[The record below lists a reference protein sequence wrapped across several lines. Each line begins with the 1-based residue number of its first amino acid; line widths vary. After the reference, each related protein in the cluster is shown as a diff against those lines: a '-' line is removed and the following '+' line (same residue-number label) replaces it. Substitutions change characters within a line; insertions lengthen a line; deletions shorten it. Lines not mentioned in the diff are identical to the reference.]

1 MDSLSEKLDHKQVRY
16 RVFLERRFY
25 MCRRWQSFNY
35 YSDLYLKLFDETS
48 NSLIQFLLLDDSFF
62 ESEQAVLKLLDSF
75 LDQLVRAYDLK
86 FHEDFE
92 KNVYFEEYPLV
103 ISEVNWLWFFDSL

>member
-1 MDSLSEKLDHKQVRY
+1 M
-16 RVFLERRFY
+16 
-25 MCRRWQSFNY
+25 
-35 YSDLYLKLFDETS
+35 YLKLFNETS

-75 LDQLVRAYDLK
+75 FDKLVRAYDLK

-92 KNVYFEEYPLV
+92 KNVYFEEYPLG
-103 ISEVNWLWFFDSL
+103 IS

>member
-1 MDSLSEKLDHKQVRY
+1 MSSLLEKMEHKQVRY
-16 RVFLERRFY
+16 QAFLERRLHSY
-25 MCRRWQSFNY
+25 RGWQSFNY
-35 YSDLYLKLFDETS
+35 YRDLYLKLFDETS
-48 NSLIQFLLLDDSFF
+48 NGLIQFLLLDDSFF

-92 KNVYFEEYPLV
+92 KKVYFEEYPLG
-103 ISEVNWLWFFDSL
+103 ISEVN